1 MGIVDIVFKNAA
13 PFVLMTVIAAFL
25 WVYGYTVSS
34 SSLTFDGWAV
44 FIAGVVLQFVYL
56 IVRFVL

>member
-1 MGIVDIVFKNAA
+1 MGTIYIVFKNAA
-13 PFVLMTVIAAFL
+13 PFVLMTLIAADL
-25 WVYGYTVSS
+25 WIYGYTVTS

-56 IVRFVL
+56 IVRFVI

>member
-1 MGIVDIVFKNAA
+1 MGIIDIVFKNAA
-13 PFVLMTVIAAFL
+13 PFVLMTFVAAAL
-25 WVYGYTVSS
+25 WIYGYTVSS